1 MAEFEASRGMPAEST
16 IVFGVASDVAVMDR
30 WLPRGLHV
38 SDAGPDRVEAEG
50 DLVPGEGTHEGLFR
64 AQEDQLRVEWG
75 GRDHPDYAGWL
86 QVSDSA
92 SGTSEVTV
100 HLSLLDEPEGG
111 ERSAEVRELLDRSL
125 DRLADEV
132 NRRVEGS
139 G

>member
-1 MAEFEASRGMPAEST
+1 MAEFEATRGMPAVST
-16 IVFGVASDVAVMDR
+16 IVYSVASDVAVMDR

-38 SDAGPDRVEAEG
+38 TGAGPGTVEADG

-64 AQEDQLRVEWG
+64 ASEEQLRVEWG

-86 QVSDSA
+86 QVADSA

-100 HLSLLDEPEGG
+100 HISLLDEPDSGP
-111 ERSAEVRELLDRSL
+111 RADQVRELLDRSL

-132 NRRVEGS
+132 ANRAHGA